1 MGITLPPSMVLA
13 YSSPPPLGRQGG
25 REEEVEEDDFVR
37 TLDAAGEAMRTVA
50 GDARNREEQ

>member
-1 MGITLPPSMVLA
+1 
-13 YSSPPPLGRQGG
+13 LGRQGG